1 MLSATP
7 MKSPAP
13 AFSVVVPVYN
23 EDESLD
29 ELVASIETAM
39 APLGG
44 GHEIVF
50 VDDGSTDGTL
60 ETLKRLLRVH
70 PQVRVFSFRSNL
82 GKSPA
87 LTCGFQ
93 MASGDVVVT
102 MDADLQDDPANI
114 QRMHEHLARE
124 RVDVVTGWRRE
135 RRDGVLKI
143 LSSKLFNLIVVRAL
157 FGCSFNDM
165 NSGLKIYKAEVAREL
180 QLYGGM
186 HRFIPLIAK
195 EMGYRVAE
203 IPVTHR
209 ARKYGATK
217 YHSTKI
223 FTELPDLLTIF
234 FLIRYVRRPLHFFGS
249 IGSALFTL
257 GSVLLIYL
265 TILWARGIT
274 ISGRPLLSFGVLLVL
289 VGAQVVFTG
298 LLADLI
304 VSVNQDRKQRF
315 PLKYA
320 SDRDAPP
327 TG

>member
-1 MLSATP
+1 MPPEL
-7 MKSPAP
+7 
-13 AFSVVVPVYN
+13 SVVIPVRN
-23 EDESLD
+23 EAASLE
-29 ELVASIETAM
+29 ELHRELTATLTSWGR
-39 APLGG
+39 PY
-44 GHEIVF
+44 EIVV
-50 VDDGSTDGTL
+50 VDDGSTDDT
-60 ETLKRLLRVH
+60 RHVLRELAT
-70 PQVRVFSFRSNL
+70 RVPELRFRSFLRNS
-82 GKSPA
+82 GKSAA
-87 LTCGFQ
+87 LAVGFEE
-93 MASGDVVVT
+93 ARGERIIT
-102 MDADLQDDPANI
+102 MDADLQDDPANV